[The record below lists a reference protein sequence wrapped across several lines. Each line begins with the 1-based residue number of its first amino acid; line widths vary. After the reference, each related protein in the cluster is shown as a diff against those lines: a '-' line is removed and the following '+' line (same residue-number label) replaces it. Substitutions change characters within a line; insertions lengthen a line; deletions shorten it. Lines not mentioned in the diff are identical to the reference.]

1 MKKNIT
7 VYGLVLDYVCFKVV
21 FKCSNDCERDMRQT
35 SFSSFGTFL

>member
-1 MKKNIT
+1 MEKNIT

-21 FKCSNDCERDMRQT
+21 FKCSNDCDMRQT